1 MMMVLKQIKTLQ
13 QELVIHHLQGKK
25 EDQERTGLNQAAKQR

>member
-1 MMMVLKQIKTLQ
+1 MMMVLKQNKTLQ

-25 EDQERTGLNQAAKQR
+25 EDQERTGLNQAVKQR

>member
-1 MMMVLKQIKTLQ
+1 MMMVLKQTKTLH

-25 EDQERTGLNQAAKQR
+25 EDQERPGLNQAAKQR